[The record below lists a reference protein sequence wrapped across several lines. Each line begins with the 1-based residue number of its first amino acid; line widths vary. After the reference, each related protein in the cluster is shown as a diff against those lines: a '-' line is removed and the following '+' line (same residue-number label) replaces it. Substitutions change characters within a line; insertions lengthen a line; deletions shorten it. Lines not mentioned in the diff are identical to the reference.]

1 MKKTKRE
8 LLVLAAATTVAL
20 SMGVTVQAKGDE
32 KVLNFGCQMYTDGC
46 VNSANDENGGWNA
59 MRYGIAEALFK
70 FDDNMEVIP
79 WLAESYEV
87 NDEHTEWTIKLKD
100 GIKFSDGCDLT
111 PTKVKEYFDHMKEVG
126 PSGSA
131 KPEKYLEFEAEVTV
145 DDDANTI
152 NIKTSKP
159 YANLVGQLCHPT
171 MGITDVEHI
180 ENYDNGI
187 IGTGPYKIEE
197 FNGVGVGYTLAANEY
212 YREDVPYD
220 KVNLLFMGDNSAKT
234 MALQSGQ
241 VDLVENI
248 TNVADIQDFQD
259 NDDYTVDIASGV
271 RCGFAWMNFDGVLG
285 NKTLRQA
292 ILMAIDNDTI
302 CNSRTIGGLYT
313 PGFSVLPSTLNYD
326 YDKLENPYTY
336 DPEKAKQIL
345 DDAGIVH
352 FGYDETAVMDVKG
365 IKVGL
370 VGIYELYDHLER
382 EQQLK
387 DNIAKVKA
395 DGAQLI
401 VAIFHWGN
409 ETETVPDSNQ
419 TTLGRIAIDEG
430 ADLVCG
436 HHPHVLQ
443 GIETYKGRN
452 IVYSLGNFCFGGN
465 SSPSDMDTMI
475 YQQTFTIDADGVKK
489 DNVTNIIPCSIS
501 SAAYDGYNNYQP
513 TPAEGDEATRILGKI
528 NERSSWISTAEGST
542 FTAKYNSNNDS
553 QSSSAD
559 TAASDSDIVDMN
571 SSASDD
577 TDAETYD
584 ESYDTDNSDA
594 E

>member
-345 DDAGIVH
+345 DDAGIVDTD
-352 FGYDETAVMDVKG
+352 GDG
-365 IKVGL
+365 IR
-370 VGIYELYDHLER
+370 ELDG
-382 EQQLK
+382 Q
-387 DNIAKVKA
+387 NIN
-395 DGAQLI
+395 L
-401 VAIFHWGN
+401 
-409 ETETVPDSNQ
+409 
-419 TTLGRIAIDEG
+419 R
-430 ADLVCG
+430 
-436 HHPHVLQ
+436 
-443 GIETYKGRN
+443 Y
-452 IVYSLGNFCFGGN
+452 
-465 SSPSDMDTMI
+465 
-475 YQQTFTIDADGVKK
+475 
-489 DNVTNIIPCSIS
+489 IS
-501 SAAYDGYNNYQP
+501 S
-513 TPAEGDEATRILGKI
+513 E
-528 NERSSWISTAEGST
+528 
-542 FTAKYNSNNDS
+542 
-553 QSSSAD
+553 
-559 TAASDSDIVDMN
+559 
-571 SSASDD
+571 
-577 TDAETYD
+577 
-584 ESYDTDNSDA
+584 
-594 E
+594 

>member
-20 SMGVTVQAKGDE
+20 LMGVTVQAKGDE

-46 VNSANDENGGWNA
+46 VNSANDENSGWNA

-220 KVNLLFMGDNSAKT
+220 KINLLFMGDNSAKT

-259 NDDYTVDIASGV
+259 SDDFTVDIASGV

-292 ILMAIDNDTI
+292 ILMAIDYDTI

-345 DDAGIVH
+345 DDAGIVDTDGDGIRELDGQNINLRYISYENRLLNDFADAH
-352 FGYDETAVMDVKG
+352 AQYLAEIGIGVVPEYGSSDNWITVGTGDPLAYMANWATDTSYCAYSNPDYDKLYEELKGEMDPEKRKDLIFQMQQILVDDAAVLIDGYYNSSMIYSK
-365 IKVGL
+365 KVGSAH
-370 VGIYELYDHLER
+370 IHT
-382 EQQLK
+382 
-387 DNIAKVKA
+387 A
-395 DGAQLI
+395 DYYWLS
-401 VAIFHWGN
+401 
-409 ETETVPDSNQ
+409 TE
-419 TTLGRIAIDEG
+419 I
-430 ADLVCG
+430 
-436 HHPHVLQ
+436 
-443 GIETYKGRN
+443 
-452 IVYSLGNFCFGGN
+452 
-465 SSPSDMDTMI
+465 
-475 YQQTFTIDADGVKK
+475 
-489 DNVTNIIPCSIS
+489 
-501 SAAYDGYNNYQP
+501 
-513 TPAEGDEATRILGKI
+513 TPAE
-528 NERSSWISTAEGST
+528 
-542 FTAKYNSNNDS
+542 
-553 QSSSAD
+553 
-559 TAASDSDIVDMN
+559 
-571 SSASDD
+571 
-577 TDAETYD
+577 
-584 ESYDTDNSDA
+584 
-594 E
+594 

>member
-1 MKKTKRE
+1 M
-8 LLVLAAATTVAL
+8 LAAATAAML
-20 SMGVTVQAKGDE
+20 SMGVSVQAKGDE
-32 KVLNFGCQMYTDGC
+32 KTLNFGCQMYTDGC
-46 VNSANDENGGWNA
+46 VNSANDENSGWNA

-70 FDDNMEVIP
+70 FDDNMEVVP

-145 DDDANTI
+145 DDDANTVT
-152 NIKTSKP
+152 IKTSKP

-187 IGTGPYKIEE
+187 IGTGPYKIDE
-197 FNGVGVGYTLAANEY
+197 FNGVGVGYTLSANEY

-220 KVNLLFMGDNSAKT
+220 KVNLMFMGDNSAKT

-248 TNVADIQDFQD
+248 TNVADIKNFQD
-259 NDDYTVDIASGV
+259 SDDYTVDIASGV

-302 CNSRTIGGLYT
+302 CNSKTIGGLYT

-336 DPEKAKQIL
+336 DPEKSKSRFWMMQELLIL
-345 DDAGIVH
+345 
-352 FGYDETAVMDVKG
+352 
-365 IKVGL
+365 
-370 VGIYELYDHLER
+370 
-382 EQQLK
+382 
-387 DNIAKVKA
+387 
-395 DGAQLI
+395 
-401 VAIFHWGN
+401 
-409 ETETVPDSNQ
+409 TEMESVNSMV
-419 TTLGRIAIDEG
+419 RI
-430 ADLVCG
+430 
-436 HHPHVLQ
+436 
-443 GIETYKGRN
+443 
-452 IVYSLGNFCFGGN
+452 
-465 SSPSDMDTMI
+465 
-475 YQQTFTIDADGVKK
+475 
-489 DNVTNIIPCSIS
+489 SIS
-501 SAAYDGYNNYQP
+501 DTSLM
-513 TPAEGDEATRILGKI
+513 RIV
-528 NERSSWISTAEGST
+528 
-542 FTAKYNSNNDS
+542 F
-553 QSSSAD
+553 
-559 TAASDSDIVDMN
+559 
-571 SSASDD
+571 
-577 TDAETYD
+577 
-584 ESYDTDNSDA
+584 
-594 E
+594 

>member
-1 MKKTKRE
+1 MAE
-8 LLVLAAATTVAL
+8 
-20 SMGVTVQAKGDE
+20 SMQGLHRSHRCTEVSNKNIGETVTV
-32 KVLNFGCQMYTDGC
+32 M
-46 VNSANDENGGWNA
+46 GWVQKKRNLGSLIFVDL
-59 MRYGIAEALFK
+59 RDRSGLLQLV
-70 FDDNMEVIP
+70 FDDN
-79 WLAESYEV
+79 
-87 NDEHTEWTIKLKD
+87 D
-100 GIKFSDGCDLT
+100 
-111 PTKVKEYFDHMKEVG
+111 KEVFEKAG
-126 PSGSA
+126 KLRNEFVIAAVGTVNKRAGSVN
-131 KPEKYLEFEAEVTV
+131 ESMETGDIEINVTSLRILSESETPPIPV

-220 KVNLLFMGDNSAKT
+220 KINLLFMGDNSAKT

-259 NDDYTVDIASGV
+259 SDDFTVDIASGV

-345 DDAGIVH
+345 DDAGIVDTDGDGIRELDGQNINLRYISYENRLLND
-352 FGYDETAVMDVKG
+352 FADAQAQYLAEIGIGVVPEYGSSDDQWSKLAALDYDFNNNNWITVGTGDPLAYMANWATDTSYCAYSNPDYDKLYEELKGEMDPEKRKDLIFQMQQILVDDAAVLIDGYYNSSMIYSK
-365 IKVGL
+365 KVGSAH
-370 VGIYELYDHLER
+370 IHT
-382 EQQLK
+382 
-387 DNIAKVKA
+387 A
-395 DGAQLI
+395 DYYWLS
-401 VAIFHWGN
+401 
-409 ETETVPDSNQ
+409 TE
-419 TTLGRIAIDEG
+419 I
-430 ADLVCG
+430 
-436 HHPHVLQ
+436 
-443 GIETYKGRN
+443 
-452 IVYSLGNFCFGGN
+452 
-465 SSPSDMDTMI
+465 
-475 YQQTFTIDADGVKK
+475 
-489 DNVTNIIPCSIS
+489 
-501 SAAYDGYNNYQP
+501 
-513 TPAEGDEATRILGKI
+513 TPAE
-528 NERSSWISTAEGST
+528 
-542 FTAKYNSNNDS
+542 
-553 QSSSAD
+553 
-559 TAASDSDIVDMN
+559 
-571 SSASDD
+571 
-577 TDAETYD
+577 
-584 ESYDTDNSDA
+584 
-594 E
+594 